1 MEITTNHLLQRG
13 LLRKEIKKWEYGDKY
28 LHFLC
33 ILLNIFHD
41 FFRLLTEKKKK
52 VIINQNLCSCYA
64 FVVVV
69 SSIRLFVG
77 FVLLEVFFFFLSQIQ
92 QQQLTAQNPSLSCI
106 TYSVCTSVS
115 VISPVHYVTANSNTI
130 RFSFIFM

>member
-52 VIINQNLCSCYA
+52 SHYKPKSLLLLCFCCCCFIYSFICW
-64 FVVVV
+64 FC
-69 SSIRLFVG
+69 FVG
-77 FVLLEVFFFFLSQIQ
+77 GFFFFLSQIQ